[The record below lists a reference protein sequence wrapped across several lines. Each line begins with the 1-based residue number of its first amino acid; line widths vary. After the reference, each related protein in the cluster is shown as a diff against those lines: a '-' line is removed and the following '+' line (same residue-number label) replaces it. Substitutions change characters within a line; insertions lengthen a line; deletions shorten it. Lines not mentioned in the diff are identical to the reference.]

1 MDDTFAVLKLGT
13 GLAGGLALFLYG
25 MHTLSEGLKM
35 AAGDGMKTLLGKL
48 TTNRFSAAGTGAA
61 VTAVIQ
67 SSSVTTVLVV
77 GFVSAGLMTLNQSV
91 GVIMGANVGTTITGQ
106 IVAFKVTALAWGMVA
121 AGFAIWAFP
130 RREVVKEY
138 GSMILG
144 LGLLFLGM
152 DQMSRPPPP
161 GLSNERFEPAI
172 GISADLIG
180 QIRRLYYNTRKIA
193 QAIVQDADSSG
204 GGKNISAP
212 PPFARTIFLQLP
224 NRLSSTIAMR
234 LS

>member
-1 MDDTFAVLKLGT
+1 MARVPV
-13 GLAGGLALFLYG
+13 GGN
-25 MHTLSEGLKM
+25 
-35 AAGDGMKTLLGKL
+35 DG
-48 TTNRFSAAGTGAA
+48 
-61 VTAVIQ
+61 V
-67 SSSVTTVLVV
+67 
-77 GFVSAGLMTLNQSV
+77 
-91 GVIMGANVGTTITGQ
+91 
-106 IVAFKVTALAWGMVA
+106 

-144 LGLLFLGM
+144 PGLLFLGR

-204 GGKNISAP
+204 G
-212 PPFARTIFLQLP
+212 REE
-224 NRLSSTIAMR
+224 
-234 LS
+234 